1 MSTYDFSTLYTTLPH
16 NLIKEKLTELIEQTC
31 NREGSLYLACNDKN
45 AFFTSEQPKR
55 YKLWL
60 CQKMCD
66 ALHYLLDNI
75 FIRFGS
81 KLYRQI
87 IGIPMGTNCAP
98 LVADLFLFFF
108 YERDFM
114 LSLSDNN
121 QTDIIE
127 AFYSTSRYLD
137 DLLNI
142 DNPYFEQMVDQIYPT
157 ELQLNKANSS
167 DTEAP
172 FLDLNLSITNGI
184 VSFNFEIVNFPF
196 LDGDVPR
203 SPSFGVYISQLIRF
217 ARVCSNVDDF
227 NNKNLFLT
235 AKLLKQ
241 GYRYH

>member
-1 MSTYDFSTLYTTLPH
+1 M
-16 NLIKEKLTELIEQTC
+16 IKMP
-31 NREGSLYLACNDKN
+31 
-45 AFFTSEQPKR
+45 FFTSEQPKR
-55 YKLWL
+55 YKMWS

-87 IGIPMGTNCAP
+87 VGIPVGTNCAP
-98 LVADLFLFFF
+98 LVADLFLFC
-108 YERDFM
+108 YERDLM

-121 QTDIIE
+121 QSDVIE
-127 AFYSTSRYLD
+127 AFNSTSRYLD

-142 DNPYFEQMVDQIYPT
+142 DNPYFEQMVGQIYPT

-184 VSFNFEIVNFPF
+184 VSSKIYDKP
-196 LDGDVPR
+196 G
-203 SPSFGVYISQLIRF
+203 
-217 ARVCSNVDDF
+217 
-227 NNKNLFLT
+227 
-235 AKLLKQ
+235 
-241 GYRYH
+241 